1 MLHPNTVEARPGQA
15 YGNIVGFAYQRAPD
29 GQKIVS
35 DGYYIP
41 TATQQVLG
49 NITPDWI
56 GGLNNIFSYK
66 GFTLNVLLD
75 FVQGNEITSETK
87 YRWKPVEME
96 TGQLKAEDHRIWMI
110 RETSFPEV
118 GILDGVV
125 ASR

>member
-1 MLHPNTVEARPGQA
+1 MSEDLLSGTSRSQTRSGLTAISWDLLTR
-15 YGNIVGFAYQRAPD
+15 RAPD

-56 GGLNNIFSYK
+56 GGLNNALSYK

-75 FVQGNEITSETK
+75 FVQGNK
-87 YRWKPVEME
+87 
-96 TGQLKAEDHRIWMI
+96 
-110 RETSFPEV
+110 
-118 GILDGVV
+118 
-125 ASR
+125 